1 MTKTPQLPFS
11 CIKWPKELRQA
22 KRTPRL
28 AKLVIKRPA
37 AATLQLRRH
46 CGARPKAQQRQP
58 TVPVGWWLFLP
69 RRHATC
75 HGPCPWTPPTLCDVL
90 QFGGIVVSLPAGVFR
105 GRGPSPVYKE
115 PVYDL
120 GGGSRIHQVIPQPRS
135 YVREEDGAHST
146 IVHHSHSSALGKHT
160 CTVNFSKQCNTS

>member
-11 CIKWPKELRQA
+11 CIKWSKELRQA

-46 CGARPKAQQRQP
+46 RGARPKALQRQP
-58 TVPVGWWLFLP
+58 TVLVGRWLFLP
-69 RRHATC
+69 RRRAPC
-75 HGPCPWTPPTLCDVL
+75 HGPCPWTPPTLCAVL
-90 QFGGIVVSLPAGVFR
+90 QFGGIVVSLPAGGFR

-120 GGGSRIHQVIPQPRS
+120 GGDPAFTNSFHNQAATS
-135 YVREEDGAHST
+135 EEEDGAHST
-146 IVHHSHSSALGKHT
+146 IVHHSHNCALGKHP
-160 CTVNFSKQCNTS
+160 CTVNLSKQCNTS